1 MLNLSLN
8 EMKLIIKTRS
18 IKGYKSM
25 SEERLLSAPSESE
38 SVKSEENLDNNK
50 KDQDQRKSY
59 LIKI

>member
-1 MLNLSLN
+1 
-8 EMKLIIKTRS
+8 MKLIIKTRS